1 MKTLKEMQSMYKEEG
16 LFVNHDSFNLPTEIK
31 DILDWASKFYS
42 YVIVLE
48 EDVTYLFHI
57 SCDAEYSHV
66 YEGKEGF
73 IDFLDSWV
81 FTFEENLNDMEEG
94 YHDVL
99 VISSEGQTYH
109 KCEESEKEFYRTKIK
124 ALSTFIE
131 TLK

>member
-42 YVIVLE
+42 YVMVLE

-57 SCDAEYSHV
+57 SCDTEYSHV
-66 YEGKEGF
+66 YEGKKGF
-73 IDFLDSWV
+73 IDFLGSWV
-81 FTFEENLNDMEEG
+81 STFEDNLDDIEEG
-94 YHDVL
+94 RGDL
-99 VISSEGQTYH
+99 
-109 KCEESEKEFYRTKIK
+109 EEDEYKGWKSFYQSKIT
-124 ALSTFIE
+124 ALSAYIK